1 MAGTQAAV
9 TPAGVRAGDPLT
21 LQALCDKR
29 GPAVLAYCE
38 RVCAPGEAVAAAA
51 DAFARFRA
59 AVAAAHSPAELD
71 PDGLLL
77 AETRHAA
84 AARAPRGRVGS
95 GLARRLGARVAPSAC
110 ALVPDLLVARAE
122 HRLSEADEQRLG
134 RHLDRC
140 TSCQAAS
147 RRFLDAQEAYTD
159 PPRDQVPEPAV
170 HAIVSALAA
179 AVPVAHG
186 AAQAESSP
194 TAGSAADAGAGA
206 QPGGDAL
213 AAPEVEPEAHEV
225 ELEAHG
231 VEPEAQRGAEA
242 DRVLPPELH
251 EVVLTD
257 ARGEGSL
264 REDDGPDFSGHDEAD
279 LPLEGPAAV
288 AEATIADYELE
299 QHRPDGNG
307 NGAQAAEAAPRAA
320 EASAAAA
327 EPIMVRGHPEAGYPL
342 PEMPAR
348 IAPRPGHHP
357 RPRRHEPAHRHGP
370 AWGLLLPAAVL
381 AAALVAVLALAGVF
395 SGAAHRNASVA
406 RPTLPAPVAP
416 VRAHHAV
423 SRHPAHRHRTTPTR
437 HRAAARTATTSPV
450 VATVTPTRA
459 ATPSPAVSSPVT
471 RAPAVTHSSP
481 PTHSAPRAPTTVQA
495 VGPPSG
501 SAPPSGG
508 APATGGTGYQ
518 PGG

>member
-59 AVAAAHSPAELD
+59 AVAAADSPAELD

-122 HRLSEADEQRLG
+122 RRLSEADEQRLG

-140 TSCQAAS
+140 TSCHAAS
-147 RRFLDAQEAYTD
+147 RRFLDAQDAYTD

-179 AVPVAHG
+179 AAPVAEVASQG
-186 AAQAESSP
+186 ESSP
-194 TAGSAADAGAGA
+194 AADFPADAGAA
-206 QPGGDAL
+206 AEPGGDAL
-213 AAPEVEPEAHEV
+213 APPEVEPEAHER
-225 ELEAHG
+225 A
-231 VEPEAQRGAEA
+231 AEA
-242 DRVLPPELH
+242 DPVLPPELH

-257 ARGEGSL
+257 ARAEGSPL
-264 REDDGPDFSGHDEAD
+264 DDDGPAVSAREQAD

-288 AEATIADYELE
+288 AEATIADYDLE
-299 QHRPDGNG
+299 QHRSAGNG
-307 NGAQAAEAAPRAA
+307 NGAGNGAEAADQPS
-320 EASAAAA
+320 EASPAAA

-342 PEMPAR
+342 PEMPPQ

-381 AAALVAVLALAGVF
+381 AVALVAVLALAGVF

-406 RPTLPAPVAP
+406 RPTLPAAVTPVK
-416 VRAHHAV
+416 AHRAV

-437 HRAAARTATTSPV
+437 HRTAVRTSKTSPAA
-450 VATVTPTRA
+450 ATVTPTRA
-459 ATPSPAVSSPVT
+459 ATPAPAVSSPVT
-471 RAPAVTHSSP
+471 RAPAVTHSAP
-481 PTHSAPRAPTTVQA
+481 ATHSAPQAPTTVQA